1 MSRYFFQL
9 GNTPELSHRE
19 LKAVFPDAVWEVI
32 HDQVLAAALPE
43 GVDPQWLLTDV
54 LGGTVKILAEIKQL
68 PSSDPAEVQAEVISL
83 LGQTQGKIVFG
94 LAEIGRD
101 HLPALSTMEIKQAL
115 IRSGN
120 KVRYID
126 GPRQGLSASILS
138 HRAQVEEVAII
149 TGEDT
154 TYLAQTVAVQ
164 DVDAWTLIDRGKP
177 YADRKK
183 GMLPPKVAR
192 MMVNLGIAARKEP
205 LRIYDPFCGTGT
217 VLIEAYL
224 RENQVIGSDA
234 DPVAVRGAVLNL
246 NWVKENLSEDSV
258 VPPEPLIFQEDVARV
273 SLSHLKGEKVDAI
286 VTEPFLGKPTPNPT
300 RVPNIMKGLSKLYWS
315 AFRSWTELLKPGAR
329 VVVIFPYIET
339 QNAKFDLS
347 ALIDKIKPLGYTMVS
362 EPVLYHRP
370 QAIVQRQI
378 HEFVFKKEA

>member
-9 GNTPELSHRE
+9 GNTPELSLRE
-19 LKAVFPDAVWEVI
+19 LQSVFPDADWEVI
-32 HDQVLAAALPE
+32 HNQVVAATISE
-43 GVDPQWLLTDV
+43 NIDPQWLLTDV
-54 LGGTVKILAEIKQL
+54 LGGTVKILTEIKAL
-68 PSSDPAEVQAEVISL
+68 PSSDPELVQAEVTSL
-83 LGQTQGKIVFG
+83 LGQSEGKVVFG

-101 HLPALSTMEIKQAL
+101 HLPVLSTMEIKQAL
-115 IRSGN
+115 IRSG
-120 KVRYID
+120 KRVRYIE
-126 GPRQGLSASILS
+126 GPRQGLSSAVLS
-138 HRAQVEEVAII
+138 HRAKVEEVAVI
-149 TGEDT
+149 TGEEK
-154 TYLAQTVAVQ
+154 TYLAQTIAVQ

-192 MMVNLGIAARKEP
+192 MMVNLGIAGRKEP

-224 RENQVIGSDA
+224 RENHVIGSDS

-246 NWVKENLSEDSV
+246 NWVKDNLSEDSV
-258 VPPEPLIFQEDVARV
+258 VPPEPTIFNEDVARV
-273 SLSHLKGEKVDAI
+273 SISHLKGELVDAI
-286 VTEPFLGKPTPNPT
+286 VTEPFLGKPTPNPD

-315 AFRSWTELLKPGAR
+315 AFRTWTSLLKPGAR
-329 VVVIFPYIET
+329 VIVIFPYIQTE
-339 QNAKFDLS
+339 NATFDLS
-347 ALIDKIKPLGYTMVS
+347 ALIDKISPLGYTMVS

-378 HEFVFKKEA
+378 HEFVFKKKE